1 VRVRAFFPASE
12 VSIFFVIAA
21 LNIFAGSFF
30 SYHHLPSLKLEWDF
44 LIAYCKIII
53 SYGFK
58 SIVYLFPLLLNIL
71 PSSRFIKIFLFPAA
85 ADIVVTTDFF
95 IVTVIHDDNDHFISK
110 RSAVGDHVFFV
121 V

>member
-1 VRVRAFFPASE
+1 
-12 VSIFFVIAA
+12 

-30 SYHHLPSLKLEWDF
+30 SYHHLPVFEIGMGFSDRLLQDHNFVWLQINSV
-44 LIAYCKIII
+44 LISFTPEHPAIEQIHKNIFISRGGRYC
-53 SYGFK
+53 GH
-58 SIVYLFPLLLNIL
+58 
-71 PSSRFIKIFLFPAA
+71 
-85 ADIVVTTDFF
+85 DGFF